1 MTTLKN
7 MALLRL
13 LIILGLTTVPAVAAE
28 EAPATPEAI
37 VEKAR
42 ITFEH
47 FSADPEMSGFRN
59 LLKKAKAVL
68 IIPAQFKAG
77 FLIGGAGGTGVLLAR
92 EGETDIWSHP
102 AFYTMGSG
110 SIGLQIGFQ
119 VAELSLLI
127 MTKKGL
133 NALLSTKVQLGG
145 DVSIALGPIGAG
157 AQAATTDVIAFS
169 RTKGFYG
176 GLSIEGAVI
185 SPRKKLNNLYYGQ
198 ATTPLDILIRRS
210 ANNNDAVPLAT
221 AVSEAAKSMP

>member
-1 MTTLKN
+1 MSTLKS
-7 MALLRL
+7 MVVFGF
-13 LIILGLTTVPAVAAE
+13 LIILCLTTVSTAAE
-28 EAPATPEAI
+28 DAAAAPEAI

-42 ITFEH
+42 IAFAH
-47 FSADPEMSGFRN
+47 FVADPDMTAFQN

-68 IIPAQFKAG
+68 IMPQQFKAG
-77 FLIGGAGGTGVLLAR
+77 FLIGGSGGTGVLLAR

-119 VAELSLLI
+119 VYELSLLI
-127 MTKKGL
+127 MTKKGV
-133 NALLSTKVQLGG
+133 NAFLSTKVQLGG

-157 AQAATTDVIAFS
+157 AQAATTDIIAFS
-169 RTKGFYG
+169 RNKGFYG

-210 ANNNDAVPLAT
+210 ANNADALRLVT
-221 AVSEAAKSMP
+221 AVSEAAKSTP